1 MTALHYRRDVAV
13 ALANAVRAVL
23 EEAHSRMAV
32 QRRWVLNEKGLAE
45 AAGLIDEIQLLVEAA
60 TAAELEA
67 AMTQLSERLSHA

>member
-1 MTALHYRRDVAV
+1 
-13 ALANAVRAVL
+13 
-23 EEAHSRMAV
+23 MAV